1 MSLGLDPRRS
11 RQIRARA
18 FKARFGESSQMYTPC
33 SFHQIWEIKCICGL
47 LVPGPDAMCQ
57 GSASGVVEMVRGV
70 GPSPSPTLFLWV
82 PKGSVRSGPL
92 TRAEGQCNHCQD
104 PESTCCPEKGAAGA
118 GGQAVPGS
126 AFYCLGLGACP
137 FSLASLVSSAEAEVV
152 ESMSSA
158 ESPTPKLGQL
168 SQASSRS

>member
-1 MSLGLDPRRS
+1 M
-11 RQIRARA
+11 RARA
-18 FKARFGESSQMYTPC
+18 SKPGLGNLP
-33 SFHQIWEIKCICGL
+33 KCIPHAAFIRFEKLSVPVVCWFLALMPCAKGQLLGWWRWSGEWVHLLPQHSSCGY
-47 LVPGPDAMCQ
+47 Q
-57 GSASGVVEMVRGV
+57 KVV
-70 GPSPSPTLFLWV
+70 LDL
-82 PKGSVRSGPL
+82 GPL
-92 TRAEGQCNHCQD
+92 TRAGGQCNHCQD

-126 AFYCLGLGACP
+126 AFYCLRLGACP

-158 ESPTPKLGQL
+158 ESPNPKLGQL